1 MRSRRASLQS
11 GSATRPDGIGFL
23 LLLPSVAL
31 LVALFLLPVGYA
43 FYLGLTNIQLIGIHA
58 QHYWFTGW
66 ANIDRLLGDDTFWVS
81 LRLTAVFLIGSAVI
95 GVTVVG
101 MALALLMQH
110 ASAWLRGLAGAVA
123 IVAWMLPPVSAALI
137 WYAFSTTGGTLSQL
151 FGGRADI
158 LDNHPMLIVCLANI
172 WATAGFSMMVLSAG
186 LRGISAE
193 VLEAATMENASRVQ
207 TFIFVTLPLMKQ
219 TLVTNLLLVTLIIL
233 ANYALT
239 YIMTA
244 GGPND
249 ATNILPIYAYEQGF
263 QFSNLG
269 YGALLG
275 DVLVLIS
282 TVFAYLYVRALRP
295 ARAPRASPVA
305 VVTA

>member
-1 MRSRRASLQS
+1 MKSRRASLGW
-11 GSATRPDGIGFL
+11 GSAETPDGIGLL
-23 LLLPSVAL
+23 LLLPSIVL

-66 ANIDRLLGDDTFWVS
+66 ANIDRLLGDETFWVS
-81 LRLTAVFLIGSAVI
+81 LQLTAVFLIGSALI

-110 ASAWLRGLAGAVA
+110 ASAWLRSLAGAVA

-158 LDNHPMLIVCLANI
+158 LDNHPMLIVCLANV

-193 VLEAATMENASRVQ
+193 VLEAARMENASRLQV
-207 TFIFVTLPLMKQ
+207 FIFVTLPLMRQ
-219 TLVTNLLLVTLIIL
+219 TILTNLLLVTLIIL

-249 ATNILPIYAYEQGF
+249 ATNILPIYAYQQGF

-275 DVLVLIS
+275 DVLVVIS

-295 ARAPRASPVA
+295 ARARRAAPRRP
-305 VVTA
+305 

>member
-1 MRSRRASLQS
+1 MKSRPASLR
-11 GSATRPDGIGFL
+11 GRPGEGPDGVGFL
-23 LLLPSVAL
+23 LLLPSVL
-31 LVALFLLPVGYA
+31 LLIALFLLPVGYA

-66 ANIDRLLGDDTFWVS
+66 ANIDRLLGDETFWVS
-81 LRLTAVFLIGSAVI
+81 LRLTAVFLVGSAVI
-95 GVTVVG
+95 GVTIVG
-101 MALALLMQH
+101 MTLALLMQQ
-110 ASAWLRGLAGAVA
+110 ASTWLRGVAGAVA

-137 WYAFSTTGGTLSQL
+137 WYAFSTTGGTLSQV

-193 VLEAATMENASRVQ
+193 VLEAARMENASRLQ
-207 TFIFVTLPLMKQ
+207 TFIFVTLPLMRQ

-249 ATNILPIYAYEQGF
+249 ATNILPIYAYQQGF

-282 TVFAYLYVRALRP
+282 TVFAYLYVRAVRP
-295 ARAPRASPVA
+295 ERTRRVA
-305 VVTA
+305 AVTA

>member
-1 MRSRRASLQS
+1 MHLR
-11 GSATRPDGIGFL
+11 ATRPDGVGL
-23 LLLPSVAL
+23 LLLAPSAVL
-31 LVALFLLPVGYA
+31 LLLLFLLPVAYA
-43 FYLGLTNIQLIGIHA
+43 FYLGLTNASLIGIHA

-66 ANIDRLLGDDTFWVS
+66 SNIHRLLGDTDFWHS
-81 LRLTAVFLIGSAVI
+81 LGLTAVFLLGSAVI

-110 ASAWLRGLAGAVA
+110 ASPFWRGLTGAAA

-137 WYAFSTTGGTLSQL
+137 WYAFSTTGGTLSQI
-151 FGGRADI
+151 FGGRADL
-158 LDNHPMLIVCLANI
+158 LDDHPMLIVILANV
-172 WATAGFSMMVLSAG
+172 WATSGFSMLMLSAG
-186 LRGISAE
+186 LRGISQE
-193 VLEAATMENASRVQ
+193 VLEAARMENASRLQ
-207 TFIFVTLPLMKQ
+207 TFLFITLPLMRQ
-219 TLVTNLLLVTLIIL
+219 SIITNLLLVTLVIL

-249 ATNILPIYAYEQGF
+249 ATNILPIYSYQQAF
-263 QFSNLG
+263 TFSNLG
-269 YGALLG
+269 YGALIG

-295 ARAPRASPVA
+295 THAKPFKAAA
-305 VVTA
+305 